1 MNSAQVR
8 IKTTIDRRVLLG
20 MGIAVV
26 AAFAYGS
33 GNVIAKM
40 AMDDDKISPV
50 VFTSFSLM
58 FGTMI
63 LSVLSVK
70 DIRTGTH
77 IPLRASMLMI
87 GAGISSGFAVLF
99 LVLGLDRATVTLVS
113 PIAALNPIV
122 TLALAYLLLQR
133 LELITKK
140 VVLGTFVAV
149 GGVILVI
156 IGSA

>member
-1 MNSAQVR
+1 
-8 IKTTIDRRVLLG
+8 

-33 GNVIAKM
+33 GNVIAKLG
-40 AMDDDKISPV
+40 MDNDKIPPV

-58 FGTMI
+58 FGTVI
-63 LSVLSVK
+63 LSVLSAK
-70 DIRTGTH
+70 DIKADTN
-77 IPLRASMLMI
+77 IPLRASILMI
-87 GAGISSGFAVLF
+87 GAGISSGFAVMF
-99 LVLGLDRATVTLVS
+99 LLLSLDRATVTLVS

-122 TLALAYLLLQR
+122 TLTLAYFLLQR

-140 VVLGTFVAV
+140 VVIGTFVAV